1 MSGVLV
7 AITVLDIAE
16 DGVEGQKKQGGCL
29 ASVPLYADSM
39 VSSAPETNLKHTPL
53 FAAHVKLGAKMI
65 GFGGWNMPVYY
76 SSILDEHQAVRRTA
90 GLFDI
95 SHMGQ
100 LEVSGPMANLWL
112 NQLLTNN
119 VNKLIIGEGQYTL
132 LLNPQGGVIDDLI
145 VYRRSEGTF
154 LLVVNAAKVEE
165 DVAWLRSRINA
176 EVTLINLSTTR
187 GAVALQGPRSAL
199 VLQELGE
206 LPARNHLRD
215 YLFDGVPVSIA
226 RTGYTGED
234 GFEIFFPAVD
244 AVRIWQRILELG
256 APLELRPCGLGARDT
271 LRLEVCYPLN
281 GSDLAPD
288 RTPIEAGLGFFVDL
302 EKPDFVGREILA
314 TQKSLGPQ
322 QKLVAIRA
330 LDKCPPLRAHYG
342 IFADD
347 QRIGELTSGTQSP
360 TLNYGIGLGYVPA
373 SFAKPGQKLEIDIR
387 GRRFPATVEKKPLY
401 KKSC

>member
-1 MSGVLV
+1 
-7 AITVLDIAE
+7 
-16 DGVEGQKKQGGCL
+16 
-29 ASVPLYADSM
+29 
-39 VSSAPETNLKHTPL
+39 VSLTTDTNLKHTPL
-53 FAAHVKLGAKMI
+53 FEAQVKLGAKMI

-90 GLFDI
+90 GVFDI

-100 LEVSGPMANLWL
+100 LEVSGAGANTWL
-112 NQLLTNN
+112 NRLLTNN
-119 VNKLIIGEGQYTL
+119 VDKLVVGEGQYTL

-145 VYRRSEGTF
+145 VYRRSERTF
-154 LLVVNAAKVEE
+154 LLVVNAAKIEE
-165 DVAWLRSRINA
+165 DLTWLKGRITA
-176 EVTLINLSTTR
+176 QVTLIDLSATS

-199 VLQELGE
+199 VLQELGK
-206 LPARNHLRD
+206 LPSRNHLRD
-215 YLFDGVPVSIA
+215 YIFDGVAVSIA

-234 GFEIFFPAVD
+234 GFEIFFQAVD
-244 AVRIWQRILELG
+244 AVRIWERILELG
-256 APLELRPCGLGARDT
+256 APFELRPCGLGARDT

-288 RTPIEAGLGFFVDL
+288 RTPIEAGLGCFVDL
-302 EKPDFVGREILA
+302 QKPDFVGRAILA
-314 TQKSLGPQ
+314 AQKTVGPV

-330 LDKCPPLRAHYG
+330 LDKCPPLRAHYS

-360 TLNYGIGLGYVPA
+360 SLNYGIGLGYIPA
-373 SFAKPGQKLEIDIR
+373 PFAKPGQKLEIDIR
-387 GRRFPATVEKKPLY
+387 GKRFPATVEKKPLY